1 MKVKTIF
8 FDNTKCYLVTTD
20 DGIPITDVC
29 KYLKSLR
36 LMNFSDSTV
45 ASKAYDLALY
55 FEYLEEFKLNHL
67 NVTEDNLNDFIYSL
81 YSSKLKTF
89 KRIKNITTTLNNFYE
104 FISKNNENEV
114 DVNKIK
120 EFHINITKKYIPKNK
135 EIHIIN
141 DIEPICKLTNNIR
154 DELLVRILFETGAR
168 GSEIINLTI
177 DDLVYFDKNS
187 GYCLKDFKSS
197 CSSQSECY
205 TCSHSHYGYFIKIPS
220 SKIKFNNEP
229 YRIVPISEK
238 LASLILDYDKKI
250 LMNIKSEN
258 KFIFIQLNGTNI
270 GKKLSYSYISTCLKS
285 LCKKSELNIT
295 PLSLRRSFIV
305 NALSKYNLQSVSYV
319 AGLTSPLSSYNYL
332 SKLRGH
338 EPISSVY
345 NYINPDDMDR
355 DKFID
360 KVNNIIKE
368 L

>member
-8 FDNTKCYLVTTD
+8 FDNTKCYLVTND

-29 KYLKSLR
+29 KYLKSLS

-67 NVTEDNLNDFIYSL
+67 NVTEDNLN
-81 YSSKLKTF
+81 
-89 KRIKNITTTLNNFYE
+89 NFYE

-120 EFHINITKKYIPKNK
+120 EFHINITKKYMPKNK
-135 EIHIIN
+135 EINIIN

-177 DDLVYFDKNS
+177 DDLVYLDKNN

-197 CSSQSECY
+197 CPSQSECY
-205 TCSHSHYGYFIKIPS
+205 TCSHSYYGYCIKIPS

-250 LMNIKSEN
+250 LMDIKSEN

-295 PLSLRRSFIV
+295 PHSIRCSFIV
-305 NALSKYNLQSVSYV
+305 NALSKYNLQYVSYV
-319 AGLTSPLSSYNYL
+319 AGLSSPLSSYNYL

-338 EPISSVY
+338 EAISSVY
-345 NYINPDDMDR
+345 NYINPNDMDR
-355 DKFID
+355 D
-360 KVNNIIKE
+360 KVNNIIRE